1 MRIFVTG
8 AAGYIGTAVVRE
20 LIGAGHQVV
29 CLTRSEKGV
38 QVLDLGAEVARG
50 VIKDLDLLRNCAATS
65 DGVHPQARDWM
76 AWTTK
81 AFRSARLPVSSVV
94 T

>member
-29 CLTRSEKGV
+29 GLTRSESGA
-38 QVLDLGAEVARG
+38 QLLENMGAEVARG
-50 VIKDLDLLRNCAATS
+50 VLEDLDFTAQPCS
-65 DGVHPQARDWM
+65 I
-76 AWTTK
+76 
-81 AFRSARLPVSSVV
+81 FRRSYSSGF
-94 T
+94 